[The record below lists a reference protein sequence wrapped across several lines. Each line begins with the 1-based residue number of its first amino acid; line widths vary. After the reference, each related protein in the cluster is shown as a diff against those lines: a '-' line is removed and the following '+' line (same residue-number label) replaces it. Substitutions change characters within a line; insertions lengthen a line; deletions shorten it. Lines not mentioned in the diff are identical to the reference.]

1 MKYIKYK
8 LVTGN
13 FICFYHVNIEPG
25 NLSGSGLTY
34 KQALHDALR
43 SEMNSF
49 RSV

>member
-13 FICFYHVNIEPG
+13 FICFY
-25 NLSGSGLTY
+25 LSGSGLTY